1 MRKKLICIDLD
12 GVLNL
17 YSGYYSKNTI
27 APIRDGASEFIK
39 KLSENFKIEIFTV
52 RENKL
57 VWKWILDNNLES
69 YICNVSDKKN
79 PKATLFLD
87 DRAIHF
93 NGDYDNAYNS
103 IINFLPHWKS

>member
-12 GVLNL
+12 GVLNS
-17 YSGYYSKNTI
+17 YSGCYSKNAI
-27 APIRDGASEFIK
+27 APIRKGASEFIK
-39 KLSENFKIEIFTV
+39 KLSENFRIEIFTV

-57 VWKWILDNNLES
+57 VWKWILDNNLEA

-79 PKATLFLD
+79 PKATIFLD

-93 NGDYDNAYNS
+93 NGDYDKAYNS
-103 IINFLPHWKS
+103 IVNFLPHWKS